1 MERDHPNCNF
11 KSRILTFFY
20 SIAKCLGAKTVC
32 DRALECARKYKV
44 ISVVVDDREAVQAI
58 EMFLG
63 MFEVDS
69 DFTFIN
75 SPVKLF
81 V

>member
-1 MERDHPNCNF
+1 MV
-11 KSRILTFFY
+11 SIILLIIMFNMSVSY

-44 ISVVVDDREAVQAI
+44 ISLTVDDKDALQAV

-63 MFEVDS
+63 RW
-69 DFTFIN
+69 
-75 SPVKLF
+75 K
-81 V
+81 